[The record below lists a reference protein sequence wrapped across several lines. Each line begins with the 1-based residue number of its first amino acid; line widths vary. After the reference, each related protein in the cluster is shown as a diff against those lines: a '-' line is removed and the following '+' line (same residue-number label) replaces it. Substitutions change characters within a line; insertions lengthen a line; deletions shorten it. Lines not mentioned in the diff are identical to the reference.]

1 MLTDEA
7 AFSAAQRAAMVALG
21 ESCGWSMGNLT
32 RGDRVAFCTQ
42 HGITAVRSA
51 ARVCTLADGQQRGQ
65 RHPCGGACVG
75 MQSAAVAMPGCVRV
89 RSNACLLGQWIY
101 QGLHLTFKCCIVNI
115 K

>member
-1 MLTDEA
+1 MDEA

-51 ARVCTLADGQQRGQ
+51 A
-65 RHPCGGACVG
+65 P
-75 MQSAAVAMPGCVRV
+75 AAVRPH
-89 RSNACLLGQWIY
+89 SLLHVATPFGR
-101 QGLHLTFKCCIVNI
+101 GLYAHADRGGGDAWLCERRCKHPQQSPSTRPID
-115 K
+115 